1 MSPLEGLPEPPA
13 GTEPERVY
21 HYTDAGGLLGIVKN
35 KGLWASDVW
44 FMNDAREAEYGLDV
58 IERVLISRTLA
69 SGAESEVCRKAAD
82 FIRSVRDQN
91 DLLRSYIACLS
102 KEGDQLSQWQ
112 AYGRPRGFSIG
123 FDRVS
128 LRRLY
133 PLVPQL
139 SQPIYRD
146 VSYDETEQDNNI
158 AIRLNT
164 ALERLPTTPSGGDLD
179 QAASAFVMD
188 ALLLVPAFKDP
199 AFEDEREVRLQIFH
213 LPSSG
218 ANDLLCFLSGGGHG
232 HGRLDGQRGLPAEK
246 RDEQSLVL
254 AGTPLHSPQQHAQ
267 RTQRDETAA
276 NTPHRPSQSVQERRC
291 PRTGHQDRPVT

>member
-35 KGLWASDVW
+35 KGLWASNVW

-69 SGAESEVCRKAAD
+69 PGAESEVCRKAAD
-82 FIRSVRDQN
+82 LIRSVRDQN

-102 KEGDQLSQWQ
+102 KEGDQLSQWR

-139 SQPIYRD
+139 NQPIYRD

-199 AFEDEREVRLQIFH
+199 AFEEEREVRLQIFH

-218 ANDLLCFLSGGGHG
+218 ANDLLCFRNGAM
-232 HGRLDGQRGLPAEK
+232 GLTPYVEVDL
-246 RDEQSLVL
+246 RDPGTDQMTVL
-254 AGTPLHSPQQHAQ
+254 REVIVGPQPNQKEAQ
-267 RTQRDETAA
+267 RAVKQLLGCYGMESVEV
-276 NTPHRPSQSVQERRC
+276 RPSKI
-291 PRTGHQDRPVT
+291 PLRP